1 MVKVLLRKKNGSEN
15 LERDECGWRVQGK
28 ETPLWAGAP
37 PEKQS
42 PRWDETVTG
51 FGGKTRSGREPEKKE
66 YLRTIWQIYIIH

>member
-1 MVKVLLRKKNGSEN
+1 M
-15 LERDECGWRVQGK
+15 
-28 ETPLWAGAP
+28 AGAGEGNATVSWGP

-66 YLRTIWQIYIIH
+66 DLRTIWQIYIIH